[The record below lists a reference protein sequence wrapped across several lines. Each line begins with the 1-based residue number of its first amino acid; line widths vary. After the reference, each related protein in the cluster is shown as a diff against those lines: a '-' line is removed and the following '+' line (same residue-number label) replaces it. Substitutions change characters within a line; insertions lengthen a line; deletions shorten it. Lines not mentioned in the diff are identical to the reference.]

1 MGLVD
6 QRAFVYLGKNCRSSV
21 QMGHTCGFCP
31 GLNWTP
37 QISHMRASSAP
48 PSIELSP
55 GPVLN
60 PQHLAASWSSF
71 STSTHKWNS
80 HSKSLCN
87 PVSFWNKNCQMHN
100 TKTWSPVS
108 SSQGWGGG
116 SYFLFFFLVFNVF
129 SSCSLEVPK
138 LFSRRS
144 QKHLN
149 FIPYGLPKVQLSYI

>member
-31 GLNWTP
+31 GPNWTP
-37 QISHMRASSAP
+37 QMSHMRASSAA

-55 GPVLN
+55 STVLN
-60 PQHLAASWSSF
+60 PQTLAASWSSF

-100 TKTWSPVS
+100 TKKSHISKPPHKLEFSLSLLRIFLRCGNRTHNRTKWVLGPGRAFGPVPGNQTCKTTTE
-108 SSQGWGGG
+108 QGTA
-116 SYFLFFFLVFNVF
+116 
-129 SSCSLEVPK
+129 
-138 LFSRRS
+138 
-144 QKHLN
+144 
-149 FIPYGLPKVQLSYI
+149 